1 MTKPHPQSESDA
13 APDAVS
19 PPLLWGAPQLA
30 GLLGMS
36 TRNLQ
41 LLADK
46 GLAVR
51 AARGKYDVFATIR
64 LVLDDLRAGTTEEGL
79 DAKARWEEERARLT
93 KARADKAE
101 LELAILRGD
110 AVLMPDVES
119 LITDEYGT
127 LRLGLSQLSGSI
139 ARKLAEEDK
148 PAVCQ
153 DIVARAIEG
162 ALKNLTADRPG
173 GKRPRTRHLPG
184 ADGLGEDEDIIN
196 AAD

>member
-1 MTKPHPQSESDA
+1 MTKPKPPSQPEG
-13 APDAVS
+13 APSQV
-19 PPLLWGAPQLA
+19 PPTLLWGAPQLA
-30 GLLGMS
+30 ELLGM
-36 TRNLQ
+36 TPRNLQ

-51 AARGKYDVFATIR
+51 AARGKYDVFATVR
-64 LVLDDLRAGTTEEGL
+64 LILEDLRSGQTDEGL

-101 LELAILRGD
+101 LELAILKGD

-119 LITDEYGT
+119 LISEEYGAI
-127 LRLGLSQLSGSI
+127 RLGLSQLSGSV

-153 DIVARAIEG
+153 DIVAGAIEG
-162 ALKNLTADRPG
+162 ALKNLTADQPG

-184 ADGLGEDEDIIN
+184 ADGLSDEEDIIN

>member
-1 MTKPHPQSESDA
+1 MTAKNKSEIGSETDTS
-13 APDAVS
+13 APL
-19 PPLLWGAPQLA
+19 LLWGAPQLA
-30 GLLGMS
+30 GLLGV
-36 TRNLQ
+36 TPRTLQ
-41 LLADK
+41 NMAER

-51 AARGKYDVFATIR
+51 AARGKYDVLATVR

-110 AVLMPDVES
+110 AVLMPDVET
-119 LITDEYGT
+119 LITEEYGS
-127 LRLGLSQLSGSI
+127 LRLGLSQLSGSV

-184 ADGLGEDEDIIN
+184 ADGLADDEEIIN
-196 AAD
+196 AVD